1 MEYSNAVKLVSIVDA
16 DVRAIRSVVYDGQL
30 VTPAILKNAGT
41 MMTGWVPS
49 NWERKWEGPEAPLPW
64 LQALL
69 KRKIALKQW
78 RRNCLKRG
86 AILSKVSVIADVHWV
101 CHVSCQ

>member
-1 MEYSNAVKLVSIVDA
+1 MVDA
-16 DVRAIRSVVYDGQL
+16 DVSALRRVVYDGAL

-49 NWERKWEGPEAPLPW
+49 RWERQWEGPEAPLPW

-69 KRKIALKQW
+69 KRKIALKDW
-78 RRNCLKRG
+78 RGDCMTRG
-86 AILSKVSVIADVHWV
+86 KILSKVILMFF
-101 CHVSCQ
+101 CQHFLFAKLYY